1 MFFYKN
7 SKQKL
12 LVVFGCGGNRDITKR
27 KTMGEIAEKYADAI
41 ILTSDNPRDENPEKI
56 IEDISRGIKHTPMK
70 LINREDAIRMAIAI
84 ANEGDIVCIV
94 GKGPEHYT
102 IKNGTYYPFD
112 EREIIMSALKERGL
126 CE

>member
-1 MFFYKN
+1 MKN
-7 SKQKL
+7 LK
-12 LVVFGCGGNRDITKR
+12 
-27 KTMGEIAEKYADAI
+27 
-41 ILTSDNPRDENPEKI
+41 KI

-70 LINREDAIRMAIAI
+70 LINREDAIRMAIAM

-94 GKGPEHYT
+94 GKGPERYT